1 MPGQVYAVN
10 TLGGYWSVP
19 YLSQNIRSLS
29 QPEYRLRQMCDAK
42 EAIGKGRG
50 DTFLFNKTGNVLT
63 QGGKL
68 QETATI
74 PETEFVTGQGT
85 ATIDEY
91 GNSIPFTA
99 KLDALG
105 QFEISPTVEQKLRD
119 DQVKVLES
127 AAAAQFMLTDFVAVQ
142 TATNGV
148 VITTNGT
155 ATATATSNLTA
166 HNVRKIVQ
174 FMKKRLIPRMGGTY
188 ACVGSV
194 EALAGFYDD
203 VATGG
208 FTDIS
213 KYTESGRQALLNGEV
228 GTYYMTRFVEE
239 TGFLSNTI
247 GSGSTYGQ
255 AVFMGADTV
264 YEAVAIPEE
273 IRVKP
278 PVNDYG
284 RDLGMAWY
292 ALLGWKLV
300 WNFAADQEQH
310 IVVVTSA

>member
-1 MPGQVYAVN
+1 MAGQVYAVN

-29 QPEYRLRQMCDAK
+29 QPEFRLRQMCDAK
-42 EAIGKGRG
+42 EAIGLGRG
-50 DTFLFNKTGNVLT
+50 DTFLFDKTGNVLT

-74 PETEFVTGQGT
+74 PETEFITGQGT

-91 GNSIPFTA
+91 GNSVPFSA

-105 QFEISPTVEQKLRD
+105 QFEVSPTVEQKLKD

-127 AAAAQFMLTDFVAVQ
+127 AAAAQFMLSDFVAVMSS
-142 TATNGV
+142 TASV
-148 VITTNGT
+148 VFTTNGT

-166 HNVRKIVQ
+166 ANTRKIVQ
-174 FMKKRLIPRMGGTY
+174 FMRKRLIPRSGGLYT
-188 ACVGSV
+188 CVGSV

-213 KYTESGRQALLNGEV
+213 KYTESGRQVLLNGEV
-228 GTYYMTRFVEE
+228 GTYYMTRIVEE
-239 TGFLSNTI
+239 TGYLSNTI
-247 GSGSTYGQ
+247 GSGSAYGQ
-255 AVFMGADTV
+255 AIFMGSDTV

-273 IRVKP
+273 IRVKTP
-278 PVNDYG
+278 EDYG

-300 WNFAADQEQH
+300 WNFATDQEQH